1 MGGAISLQEVIYQS
15 DMTDHPLVDRMF
27 DLLHGKSKLR
37 AGAGLMK
44 LVSEAWRLSAAYK
57 HPSFSS
63 EQEIRLVVMPFGF
76 SSFDLKPKYHV
87 TRERI
92 KKYYPLDLNKMCR
105 DNRVDLEEL
114 ITEIMVGPES
124 TQSPPILEDYLKDL
138 GLKKL
143 AKSITTSDCP
153 LRSKL

>member
-1 MGGAISLQEVIYQS
+1 
-15 DMTDHPLVDRMF
+15 
-27 DLLHGKSKLR
+27 
-37 AGAGLMK
+37 
-44 LVSEAWRLSAAYK
+44 
-57 HPSFSS
+57 
-63 EQEIRLVVMPFGF
+63 MPFGF

-87 TRERI
+87 ARERI
-92 KKYYPLDLNKMCR
+92 KKYYPLDLNKMCH